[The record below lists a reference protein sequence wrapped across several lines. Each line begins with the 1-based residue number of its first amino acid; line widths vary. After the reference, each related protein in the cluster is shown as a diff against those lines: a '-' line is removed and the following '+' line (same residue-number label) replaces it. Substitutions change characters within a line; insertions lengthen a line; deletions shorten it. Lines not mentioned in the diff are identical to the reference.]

1 MPIIEDLLD
10 RIGLSNDKILV
21 SALEQLG
28 EGVIVAD
35 ANGRLVFINA
45 AAARIHDVK
54 QLDVEPDDYSDA
66 YHLLTSEGEPH
77 PPHDLPLARAVANGE
92 TVEDAHWKIRRPDGA
107 LVDAVGTARPIRDEE
122 GKQVGSVLTM
132 SDRTQEMETR
142 RELDAALKAKDALLY
157 EVNHRVK
164 NNLALVSALL
174 RLQAQSVD
182 DELAKK
188 AIQDLAGRIGV
199 LEEFHRSLYQT
210 GGHNEIDIVAFLSEN
225 MTDSLKAMT
234 MENRIAIKVRTS
246 GRAIFQIDRAVPL
259 VLALNEMLLN
269 SIKHAFANTENPE
282 IALDIKADGEQL
294 SIIYAD
300 NGCGL
305 GDVDAGSK
313 AKGIGRALIANL
325 SSQLD
330 ATMETLTD
338 AQGFRVR
345 IDLPLD

>member
-45 AAARIHDVK
+45 AAARIHGVK

-66 YHLLTSEGEPH
+66 YQLLTSEGEPH
-77 PPHDLPLARAVANGE
+77 PPQNLPLARAVANGE
-92 TVEDAHWKIRRPDGA
+92 TVEEAHWKIRRPDGTI
-107 LVDAVGTARPIRDEE
+107 VDAVGTARPILNEE
-122 GKQVGSVLTM
+122 GQQVGSVLTM
-132 SDRTQEMETR
+132 SDRTEEFETR
-142 RELDAALKAKDALLY
+142 RELDAALSAKDALLY

-174 RLQAQSVD
+174 RLQAQSVY
-182 DELAKK
+182 DELAKR

-225 MTDSLKAMT
+225 ITGSLKAMT

-269 SIKHAFANTENPE
+269 SIKHAFVKTESPE
-282 IALDIKADGEQL
+282 ISLDIEAAQDQL
-294 SIIYAD
+294 SILYAD
-300 NGCGL
+300 NGCGISQ
-305 GDVDAGSK
+305 AASTK
-313 AKGIGRALIANL
+313 PRGIGRALIANL
-325 SSQLD
+325 CSQLE
-330 ATMETLTD
+330 ATMETLSD

-345 IDLPLD
+345 IDVPLD

>member
-35 ANGRLVFINA
+35 AKGSLVFINS
-45 AAARIHDVK
+45 AAARIHGVK

-66 YHLLTSEGEPH
+66 YQLLTSEGEPH
-77 PPHDLPLARAVANGE
+77 PPHELPLARAVEKGE
-92 TVEDAHWKIRRPDGA
+92 TVADAHWKIRRPDGA
-107 LVDAVGTARPIRDEE
+107 IVDAVGTARPILDEE
-122 GKQVGSVLTM
+122 GQQVGSVLTM
-132 SDRTQEMETR
+132 SDRTEEFETR
-142 RELDAALKAKDALLY
+142 RELDAALSAKDALLY

-174 RLQAQSVD
+174 RLQAQSLS
-182 DELAKK
+182 DEQAKA
-188 AIQDLAGRIGV
+188 AIHELAGRIAV

-225 MTDSLKAMT
+225 MTDSLNAMT
-234 MENRIAIKVRTS
+234 MDNRISIKVRTS

-269 SIKHAFANTENPE
+269 SIKHAFADTQKPE
-282 IALDIKADGEQL
+282 ISLEIKAAEDQL
-294 SIIYAD
+294 SIVYAD

-305 GDVDAGSK
+305 GSADPGSK
-313 AKGIGRALIANL
+313 PKGIGRALIANL
-325 SSQLD
+325 SSQLE
-330 ATMETLTD
+330 ATMETVSD
-338 AQGFRVR
+338 VQGFQVR
-345 IDLPLD
+345 IDVPLD